1 MEIFVQQEEILG
13 ASQWFEEKNNSTWEP
28 HHGFSVIID
37 RIWELPVKVLME
49 VDEAQLQ
56 NLEPK
61 PRSKEKNRRKT
72 DEGGVDL

>member
-1 MEIFVQQEEILG
+1 MIRR
-13 ASQWFEEKNNSTWEP
+13 NNYSTWEP

-56 NLEPK
+56 NLEARPRFKETPK
-61 PRSKEKNRRKT
+61 KNWW
-72 DEGGVDL
+72 GGLISTYILVYIYIYTYIYI